1 MSGVSIYV
9 IECMAKFID
18 IHHLTT
24 WFHFKTKIKES
35 SSRKERKYI
44 NLIFHLH
51 INSYKPLK
59 ILSLW
64 YAK

>member
-9 IECMAKFID
+9 IECVAKFID

-24 WFHFKTKIKES
+24 WFHFKAEIKES

-44 NLIFHLH
+44 DLIFHLH
-51 INSYKPLK
+51 IN
-59 ILSLW
+59 
-64 YAK
+64 